1 MQALIAWG
9 SGGIDGLGLGNG
21 RQKMSYLPYA
31 HTDFIFPIVGEE
43 LGLRFSLLVVF
54 LFVLIIVCGM
64 TIALHARDR
73 FGMLLASGIVSLIGF
88 QAAINIGV
96 VTSLLPNKGLPLP
109 FVSYGGSNLVVALF
123 ASWASLKHLP
133 TGRARART
141 EKGNGDAGP
150 GHAEDLKWNR
160 HHAEHEAHEEERRFS
175 SRNPAFLRVLRGGT
189 SVEQL
194 MNTVIACGGTGGHLF
209 PGLAVAEVL
218 RARGHEVLLFISEKE
233 IDTLAVEGRKEF
245 RFEKLPTVALPSPFS
260 PAILAFVRRFN
271 ESLSLCRAIFRKFNP
286 HVVLGM
292 GGFTS
297 TAPVLAGRMRGIP
310 TFIHESNAFPG
321 KANRHTARFVRAV
334 LLGFKEC
341 AAFFPKAQTEFTGTP
356 IRSSL
361 QRIDRAEALEKL
373 GLRPEI
379 PTLLVMGGSQGA
391 SGINQALIKALP
403 ALQASRSR

>member
-9 SGGIDGLGLGNG
+9 SGGIEGLGLGNG

-54 LFVLIIVCGM
+54 LFVLIIICGM

-73 FGMLLASGIVSLIGF
+73 FGLLLASGIVALLAF

-123 ASWASLKHLP
+123 AVGLLLNIYRQGVLEPAPRKEMALA
-133 TGRARART
+133 GR
-141 EKGNGDAGP
+141 ESP
-150 GHAEDLKWNR
+150 P
-160 HHAEHEAHEEERRFS
+160 
-175 SRNPAFLRVLRGGT
+175 RN
-189 SVEQL
+189 L
-194 MNTVIACGGTGGHLF
+194 MNAVIACGGTGGHLF

-218 RARGHEVLLFISEKE
+218 RERGHEVLLFISEKE
-233 IDTLAVEGRKEF
+233 IDTLAAEGRTEF

-271 ESLSLCRAIFRKFNP
+271 ESLSLCRGIFRKFNP

-297 TAPVLAGRMRGIP
+297 TAPVIAGRMRGIP

-334 LLGFKEC
+334 LLGFQEC
-341 AAFFPKAQTEFTGTP
+341 AAFFPKARTRIYRHSDSFHPPPNRLPGGARKTRAGTG
-356 IRSSL
+356 RSDPARDGR
-361 QRIDRAEALEKL
+361 QPGRERDQPGVDQGDALA
-373 GLRPEI
+373 P
-379 PTLLVMGGSQGA
+379 GS
-391 SGINQALIKALP
+391 
-403 ALQASRSR
+403 SRSR